1 MNYETHL
8 LNRLE
13 KLADRQIKE
22 SSDPQDHVSFDIP
35 LFIRLLELAR
45 EDIKSDVDLHNVVER
60 TLAIKNQGVLT
71 MDDYETIAGTQQAPV
86 EEPKKDHDL
95 DEIRRLSGI
104 R

>member
-8 LNRLE
+8 LHRLE

-35 LFIRLLELAR
+35 LFVRLLELAR

-60 TLAIKNQGVLT
+60 TLALKNQGVLT
-71 MDDYETIAGTQQAPV
+71 MADYETIAGQSQVPAQ
-86 EEPKKDHDL
+86 EPKQTNEL
-95 DEIRRLSGI
+95 DEIRRLAGM